1 MTDVIDVTSAVMIL
15 KSFQLVSSGLSSVRI
30 SISTQKRRGVG
41 EFEVEGTEVGR
52 RVELG
57 GEDGTADLDG
67 RIDGTAD

>member
-15 KSFQLVSSGLSSVRI
+15 KSFQLVFSGLSSVRI

-41 EFEVEGTEVGR
+41 EFEVEGTKVGQ

-57 GEDGTADLDG
+57 GEDGTAD
-67 RIDGTAD
+67 